1 MKGDVNLATEIGRI
15 QGTQK
20 AHGDDIAELRADVKK
35 LLRAMNEARGGWRT
49 LMLVTGLAGAVG
61 AMTSKAMPAL
71 AKAFGL

>member
-20 AHGDDIAELRADVKK
+20 AHGEDIAELRGDVKK
-35 LLRAMNEARGGWRT
+35 LLRVMNEARGGWRT
-49 LMLVTGLAGAVG
+49 LLAVTARAGAVG
-61 AMTSKAMPAL
+61 ATVSKAMPAL